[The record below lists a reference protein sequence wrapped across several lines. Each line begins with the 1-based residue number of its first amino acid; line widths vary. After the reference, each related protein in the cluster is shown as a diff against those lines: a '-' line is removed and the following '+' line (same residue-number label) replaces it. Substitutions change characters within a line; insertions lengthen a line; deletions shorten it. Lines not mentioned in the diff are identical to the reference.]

1 MSSHPIPLVIED
13 VSQFARALRK
23 HWPDEPPGHAAL
35 LSLVA
40 KAAGYRNHQ
49 ALKAEFGLPTPEVP
63 FSDLEERRL
72 RDALRVFDLEGHMT
86 RWPLKTSVQG
96 LCLAIFW
103 ASLPARRDM
112 SEKDVNNVL
121 KSGERFGDH
130 VLLRRCLI
138 EHQMVTRE
146 RDGSV
151 YRRVERKPTPLE
163 RALIRAIAERRQAGL
178 REPVGDGRPEM
189 GRF

>member
-13 VSQFARALRK
+13 MSQFARALRK
-23 HWPDEPPGHAAL
+23 HWPDEPPGHAQML
-35 LSLVA
+35 GLVA

-49 ALKAEFGLPTPEVP
+49 TVKAEFGLPEPEDA
-63 FSDLEERRL
+63 FTALETRRL

-103 ASLPARRDM
+103 ATLPARRDM
-112 SEKDVNNVL
+112 TEKEVNAVL

-138 EHQMVTRE
+138 EHKMVTRT

-163 RALIRAIAERRQAGL
+163 RALIRAVAERKHAAMRD
-178 REPVGDGRPEM
+178 PVGGGRP
-189 GRF
+189 

>member
-23 HWPDEPPGHAAL
+23 HWPDEPPGHANM

-49 ALKAEFGLPTPEVP
+49 VLKAEFGLPAPEAA
-63 FSDLEERRL
+63 FTELEERRL
-72 RDALRVFDLEGHMT
+72 RDALRVFDLEGQMT

-103 ASLPARRDM
+103 ATLPARRDLT
-112 SEKDVNNVL
+112 EKEVNAVL
-121 KSGERFGDH
+121 KSGEVFGDH

-138 EHQMVTRE
+138 EHNMVTRE
-146 RDGSV
+146 RDGSI
-151 YRRVERKPTPLE
+151 YRRVERKPSPLE
-163 RALIRAIAERRQAGL
+163 RALIRAVSECKHAAMRDPIG
-178 REPVGDGRPEM
+178 GGRPA
-189 GRF
+189 FKA